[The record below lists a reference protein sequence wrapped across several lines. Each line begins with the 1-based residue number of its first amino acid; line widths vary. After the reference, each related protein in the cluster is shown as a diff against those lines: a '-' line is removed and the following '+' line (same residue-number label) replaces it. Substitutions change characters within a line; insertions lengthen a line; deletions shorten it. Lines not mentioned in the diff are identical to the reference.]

1 MDFWIKFW
9 SVFFF
14 ISLAAFTALA
24 VSVTI
29 GGYFN
34 IRSMFRQ
41 LSSQH
46 KQQAENPE
54 SRQE

>member
-54 SRQE
+54 PRQE

>member
-14 ISLAAFTALA
+14 VSLAAFTALA

-29 GGYFN
+29 GGFFN

-46 KQQAENPE
+46 EQQAENPE
-54 SRQE
+54 SQQE

>member
-14 ISLAAFTALA
+14 ISLAAFTGLA

-46 KQQAENPE
+46 EQQVENSEP
-54 SRQE
+54 RQE

>member
-1 MDFWIKFW
+1 MDFWVTFW

-14 ISLAAFTALA
+14 VSLVVFAGLA

-46 KQQAENPE
+46 AQQAENPE